1 MLGVALIL
9 TALVSPVPTPIGI
22 GPRFHLDAESA
33 AVGRSAPIGRLH
45 CRRRTGA
52 RTVAHI
58 ELFALRRVLVLPAG
72 IGTSPKRC
80 SYPVRTGEPTGV
92 VEFVSRPGVTL
103 GDLFAV
109 WGQPLS
115 RASMA
120 GFRGEVRVYVAGRRR
135 RGDPRSVPLTPH
147 GQVVLEIGGYVP
159 PHPFFLFPETT
170 KRA

>member
-1 MLGVALIL
+1 MLAVALIL
-9 TALVSPVPTPIGI
+9 SALVPPVPTPIGI
-22 GPRFHLDAESA
+22 GPRFHLDAVPSA
-33 AVGRSAPIGRLH
+33 VRRSAPVGRLQCWH
-45 CRRRTGA
+45 RSGA

-58 ELFALRRVLVLPAG
+58 ELFALRRVLILPAG

-92 VEFVSRPGVTL
+92 VEFVSGADLTL

-115 RASMA
+115 RDRMA

-135 RGDPRSVPLTPH
+135 RGDPRAVPLTPH
-147 GQVVLEIGGYVP
+147 GQIVVEIGGYVP
-159 PHPFFLFPETT
+159 PHPFFLFPET
-170 KRA
+170 RR